1 MKSCFARLREADL
14 ISSEA
19 VRRRF
24 HPSLLGFHR
33 ACAISLKYPMIYD
46 IISSINRNLT
56 KECNYMRVIILIASC
71 LALIAS
77 ALMAIK
83 LIKEKKPITDLY
95 FILSI
100 VTFLIALRMIFKML
114 GIF

>member
-1 MKSCFARLREADL
+1 
-14 ISSEA
+14 
-19 VRRRF
+19 
-24 HPSLLGFHR
+24 
-33 ACAISLKYPMIYD
+33 
-46 IISSINRNLT
+46 
-56 KECNYMRVIILIASC
+56 MRVIILIASC
-71 LALIAS
+71 LMLIAS

-114 GIF
+114 GVF